1 MRLVYAFS
9 VFFLAAGAAL
19 ADQRIIDFDTM
30 SGLDGPFLGNANPI
44 RGVDGGG
51 LPWVLDGA
59 RGRVDADGKV
69 DVSVD
74 GLIIPASSGFGF
86 NPAPFFRLVISC
98 LSVEGGLVSVVN
110 ITTNNGAEV
119 MIGDSV
125 VMLGEPMP
133 GYPAMPANLSYYV
146 DDGFA
151 VDAVYRRALDAG
163 AVSIKEPENQFYGYR
178 SATVEDVGGNK
189 WTICAVVEEVSREEM
204 HRRMAEM
211 MK

>member
-1 MRLVYAFS
+1 MAKLSRPKGHHTITPGFS
-9 VFFLAAGAAL
+9 VPRASEVIRFLERAFGGTVV
-19 ADQRIIDFDTM
+19 DRYE
-30 SGLDGPFLGNANPI
+30 GP
-44 RGVDGGG
+44 GGT
-51 LPWVLDGA
+51 VA
-59 RGRVDADGKV
+59 H
-69 DVSVD
+69 
-74 GLIIPASSGFGF
+74 
-86 NPAPFFRLVISC
+86 
-98 LSVEGGLVSVVN
+98 
-110 ITTNNGAEV
+110 AEV